1 VFARR
6 PDGDLQFRFVP
17 DCFNAGLECGI
28 LLQTCL
34 VFAMPTQAKPGDCD
48 DKNQHKDGER
58 SPKSALFADVAHVRF
73 LPLFVFRLHRYAV
86 HFETVPL
93 GLVLENSIREPHAA
107 PGGRRGTL
115 TNTGQEDDMV
125 RSTQKQKLFNG
136 RDFSWMQFNRRVLE
150 EAEDGANPLLERVKF
165 LAITGSNLDEYVE
178 IRQAGLMQRIEDGYR
193 EQGYDG
199 LRPDESLA
207 TLTAEIQ
214 RFVADQYRCWN
225 DHLLPTLRKQNV
237 RLLEWN
243 DLNEEQRAFAQSYF
257 QREVDP
263 LLTPI
268 AIDPAHP
275 FPRVLNKALCLALLL
290 RRKRKTSG
298 PLVLGVVTVP
308 RALPRFVRLPAAEGV
323 FDYLLLHELIAQN
336 LGGMYRGYEVV
347 ARAGFRV
354 TRNSNLYFEEEEAR
368 SLLETIRVELH
379 NRRKGDAVRLE
390 IEADADAEIIERL
403 RVNFELDED
412 QVFRCDGPLNLS
424 RLMFLYGD
432 VARPDLKFP
441 AFTPRPFQLA
451 RNAHDIYDELRHR
464 DILLHHPYDSYDTVV
479 EFIENAA
486 IDPAV
491 VTMKQTLYRTSE
503 NSPMFQALTDAAAT
517 KETTLVV
524 ELMARFDEASNIRWA
539 RSMEDAGV
547 QVFHGVVG
555 LKTHCKLAMLV
566 RRDEDGVTR
575 RYCHLGTGNYNPVT
589 ARFYTDLSL
598 LTCDP
603 QITERVHMV
612 FNYLTAH
619 AEINDYSP
627 LLVAPLTMAES
638 FLGLIRREM
647 DHAKAGRPAHIVAKM
662 NALLEPSVIEA
673 LYAASQA
680 GVEIDLIIRGL
691 CILRPGVKGL
701 SENIRVRS
709 IVGRFL
715 EHSRI
720 FHFANGGND
729 EIYLGSADWM
739 PRNLFE
745 RCEVVFPVR
754 DAAALA
760 RIHDEILPAYLA
772 DTTKARLQQADG
784 TYVRASKVLKD
795 APAFSSQDF
804 LMQLAE
810 GKADLDAIPKPG
822 TVAVLAAKTA
832 RPKAHRP
839 RAAAKKAHAAD

>member
-1 VFARR
+1 
-6 PDGDLQFRFVP
+6 
-17 DCFNAGLECGI
+17 
-28 LLQTCL
+28 
-34 VFAMPTQAKPGDCD
+34 M
-48 DKNQHKDGER
+48 
-58 SPKSALFADVAHVRF
+58 
-73 LPLFVFRLHRYAV
+73 
-86 HFETVPL
+86 
-93 GLVLENSIREPHAA
+93 
-107 PGGRRGTL
+107 GRT
-115 TNTGQEDDMV
+115 
-125 RSTQKQKLFNG
+125 TQKQKLFNG
-136 RDFSWMQFNRRVLE
+136 RDHSWMQFNRRVLE
-150 EAEDGANPLLERVKF
+150 EAEDATNPLLERVKF

-178 IRQAGLMQRIEDGYR
+178 VRQAGLMQRIEDGYR
-193 EQGYDG
+193 EPGYDG

-207 TLTAEIQ
+207 MLTAEIHS
-214 RFVADQYRCWN
+214 FVDAQYRCWN
-225 DHLLPTLRKQNV
+225 DHLLPELRKQGV
-237 RLLEWN
+237 RLLEWEE
-243 DLNEEQRAFAQSYF
+243 LNEEARAFAQSYF

-268 AIDPAHP
+268 SIDPAHP

-290 RRKRKTSG
+290 RLKRRSSG
-298 PLVLGVVTVP
+298 PQVLGVVTVP
-308 RALPRFVRLPAAEGV
+308 RALPRFVRLPSADGAY
-323 FDYLLLHELIAQN
+323 DYLLLQDLIAQN
-336 LGGMYRGYEVV
+336 LGGMYRGYEVL
-347 ARAGFRV
+347 ARAAFRV

-368 SLLETIRVELH
+368 SLLETIRAELH

-390 IEADADAEIIERL
+390 IETGADTEIVERL
-403 RVNFELDED
+403 TVNFELDED
-412 QVFRCDGPLNLS
+412 QVYRSDGPVNLS
-424 RLMFLYGD
+424 RLMFFYGD
-432 VARPDLKFP
+432 VHRKDLKFP
-441 AFTPRPFQLA
+441 RFTPKPFKLS
-451 RNAHDIYDELRHR
+451 RKSTNIFDELRHH
-464 DILLHHPYDSYDTVV
+464 DILLHHPYDSYDPVV
-479 EFIENAA
+479 SFIQQGAE
-486 IDPAV
+486 DPAV
-491 VTMKQTLYRTSE
+491 ASMKQTLYRTSQD
-503 NSPMFQALTDAAAT
+503 SPVFGALIEAAAT

-566 RRDEDGVTR
+566 RHDEDGQTR

-598 LTCDP
+598 LTSDP

-619 AEINDYSP
+619 AEIDDYSP

-638 FLGLIRREM
+638 FLRLIRREQE
-647 DHAKAGRPAHIVAKM
+647 HAQAGRPAHIVAKM

-673 LYAASQA
+673 LYQASQA
-680 GVEIDLIIRGL
+680 GVEIDLIVRGL

-701 SENIRVRS
+701 SERIRVRS

-720 FHFANGGND
+720 FHFANGGNN

-754 DAAALA
+754 DPAVRA

-772 DTTKARLQQADG
+772 DTVKARLQQPDG
-784 TYVRASKVLKD
+784 SYIRAGKLLKD
-795 APAFSSQDF
+795 AKPFTAQDF

-810 GKADLDAIPKPG
+810 GKVDLDAIPKPS
-822 TVAVLAAKTA
+822 AAKPA
-832 RPKAHRP
+832 AK
-839 RAAAKKAHAAD
+839 AAARKG

>member
-1 VFARR
+1 MAR
-6 PDGDLQFRFVP
+6 
-17 DCFNAGLECGI
+17 
-28 LLQTCL
+28 T
-34 VFAMPTQAKPGDCD
+34 
-48 DKNQHKDGER
+48 
-58 SPKSALFADVAHVRF
+58 
-73 LPLFVFRLHRYAV
+73 
-86 HFETVPL
+86 
-93 GLVLENSIREPHAA
+93 
-107 PGGRRGTL
+107 
-115 TNTGQEDDMV
+115 
-125 RSTQKQKLFNG
+125 KQKLKLFTG
-136 RDFSWMQFNRRVLE
+136 RDHSWIQFNRRVLE
-150 EAEDGANPLLERVKF
+150 EAEDPSNPLLERVKF

-207 TLTAEIQ
+207 SLTTEIHT
-214 RFVADQYRCWN
+214 FVDAQYQCWN
-225 DHLLPTLRKQNV
+225 GSLLPELRKQGI
-237 RLLEWN
+237 RLLEW
-243 DLNEEQRAFAQSYF
+243 DELDEEARAFAQAYF

-290 RRKRKTSG
+290 RRKRKSSG
-298 PLVLGVVTVP
+298 PQVLGVVTVP
-308 RALPRFVRLPAAEGV
+308 RALPRFVRLPAEDGK
-323 FDYLLLHELIAQN
+323 FDYLLLQELIAQN
-336 LGGMYRGYEVV
+336 LSGMYRGYEVQSRT
-347 ARAGFRV
+347 AFRV

-379 NRRKGDAVRLE
+379 NRRKGDSVRLE
-390 IEADADAEIIERL
+390 IETGADPEIVERL

-412 QVFRCDGPLNLS
+412 QVFRGDGPVNLS
-424 RLMFLYGD
+424 RLMFFYSD
-432 VARPDLKFP
+432 IQRPDLKFQP
-441 AFTPRPFQLA
+441 FTPKPLHLSRKSTSIF
-451 RNAHDIYDELRHR
+451 DELRQH
-464 DILLHHPYDSYDTVV
+464 DVMLHHPYDSYDSVV
-479 EFIENAA
+479 DFIQQGAE
-486 IDPAV
+486 DPAV
-491 VTMKQTLYRTSE
+491 VSMKQTLYRTSQD
-503 NSPMFQALTDAAAT
+503 SPVFSALIEAAAT
-517 KETTLVV
+517 KEATLVV

-555 LKTHCKLAMLV
+555 LKTHCKLALLV

-575 RYCHLGTGNYNPVT
+575 RYCHLGTGNYNPIT

-598 LTCDP
+598 ITCDP

-619 AEINDYSP
+619 AEIDDYRP

-638 FLGLIRREM
+638 FLGLIRRETE
-647 DHAKAGRPAHIVAKM
+647 HARAGRPAHIVAKM

-673 LYAASQA
+673 LYDASNA

-701 SENIRVRS
+701 SSRIRVRS

-720 FHFANGGND
+720 YHFANGGED

-754 DAAALA
+754 DAAVKA

-772 DTTKARLQQADG
+772 DTVKARIQQSDG
-784 TYVRASKVLKD
+784 TYSRASAPKD
-795 APAFSSQDF
+795 SQPFSAQEF
-804 LMQLAE
+804 LMKLAE
-810 GKADLDAIPKPG
+810 GKVDLDAIPKIKPL
-822 TVAVLAAKTA
+822 TPPSR
-832 RPKAHRP
+832 RPQKQPSEPAT
-839 RAAAKKAHAAD
+839 AAD

>member
-1 VFARR
+1 MF
-6 PDGDLQFRFVP
+6 
-17 DCFNAGLECGI
+17 
-28 LLQTCL
+28 LLQGKALAAELRENT
-34 VFAMPTQAKPGDCD
+34 VDW
-48 DKNQHKDGER
+48 QHGER
-58 SPKSALFADVAHVRF
+58 
-73 LPLFVFRLHRYAV
+73 
-86 HFETVPL
+86 T
-93 GLVLENSIREPHAA
+93 NSM
-107 PGGRRGTL
+107 GGTRK
-115 TNTGQEDDMV
+115 
-125 RSTQKQKLFNG
+125 KQRLFNG
-136 RDFSWMQFNRRVLE
+136 RDQSWMQFNRRVLE
-150 EAEDGANPLLERVKF
+150 EAEDPANPLLERVKF

-193 EQGYDG
+193 EPGYDG

-207 TLTAEIQ
+207 ALTAEIHG
-214 RFVADQYRCWN
+214 FVDAQYACWN
-225 DHLLPTLRKQNV
+225 DKLLPELRKQGV
-237 RLLEWN
+237 RLLQWDEL
-243 DLNEEQRAFAQSYF
+243 DEQARAFAQGYF

-290 RRKRKTSG
+290 RRKRRSSG
-298 PLVLGVVTVP
+298 PQVLGVVTVP
-308 RALPRFVRLPAAEGV
+308 RALARFVRLPAEDGK
-323 FDYLLLHELIAQN
+323 FDYLLLQDLIAQN
-336 LGGMYRGYEVV
+336 LGGMYRGYEVL
-347 ARAGFRV
+347 AHAAFRV

-368 SLLETIRVELH
+368 SLLESIRVELH

-390 IEADADAEIIERL
+390 IETGAHVGIIERL

-412 QVFRCDGPLNLS
+412 QVFRGDGPVNLS
-424 RLMFLYGD
+424 RVMFFYSD
-432 VARPDLKFP
+432 VQRPDLKFP
-441 AFTPRPFQLA
+441 PFVPRPLHLSRKSANIF
-451 RNAHDIYDELRHR
+451 DELRIH
-464 DILLHHPYDSYDTVV
+464 DILLHHPYDSYDPVV
-479 EFIENAA
+479 SFIEQGAQ
-486 IDPAV
+486 DDAV
-491 VTMKQTLYRTSE
+491 VSMKQTLYRTSE
-503 NSPMFQALTDAAAT
+503 DSPVFQAMTEAAAT
-517 KETTLVV
+517 KEATLVV

-598 LTCDP
+598 LTSDP

-619 AEINDYSP
+619 AEIDDYRP

-638 FLGLIRREM
+638 FLGLIRRETE
-647 DHAKAGRPAHIVAKM
+647 HAQAGRTAHIVAKM
-662 NALLEPSVIEA
+662 NSLLEPSVIEA
-673 LYAASQA
+673 LYQASQA
-680 GVEIDLIIRGL
+680 GVEVDLIIRGL
-691 CILRPGVKGL
+691 SILRPGLKGL
-701 SENIRVRS
+701 SERIRVRS

-720 FHFANGGND
+720 FHFANDGND
-729 EIYLGSADWM
+729 ETYLGSADWM

-754 DAAALA
+754 DPAAKA

-772 DTTKARLQQADG
+772 DTVKARLQQPDG
-784 TYVRASKVLKD
+784 SYLRAGKVLKD
-795 APAFSSQDF
+795 APPFASQDF

-810 GKADLDAIPKPG
+810 GKVDVSAIP
-822 TVAVLAAKTA
+822 A
-832 RPKAHRP
+832 P
-839 RAAAKKAHAAD
+839 RAVRKATKAVARKAHAAD